1 MTYLFDASSLILLI
15 RSSHEDRKL
24 AIVNDSRILDL
35 TIFEVGNALW
45 KESEL
50 LKTLGTEDVEN
61 LVRAVVRALATLESI
76 ALTTEDFA
84 EVLGIARKEKLT
96 FYASSYLYVAKKNRL
111 TLVSNDGRLFRVA
124 SKYAETETTQ
134 SLLRI

>member
-96 FYASSYLYVAKKNRL
+96 FYDSSYLYVAKKNRL
-111 TLVSNDGRLFRVA
+111 TLVSHDGRLFRV
-124 SKYAETETTQ
+124 
-134 SLLRI
+134 